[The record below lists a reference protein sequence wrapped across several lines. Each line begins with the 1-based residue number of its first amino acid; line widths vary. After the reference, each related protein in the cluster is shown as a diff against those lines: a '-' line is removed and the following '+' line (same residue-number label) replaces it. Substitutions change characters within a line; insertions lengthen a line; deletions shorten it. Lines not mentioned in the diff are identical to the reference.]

1 MSNKKS
7 NFCIPEEILALHV
20 PEVVELANRLRD
32 VVKEVV
38 PGVEEAGYPGWKLI
52 GYRNGRYFAFIAP
65 YPDHIRL
72 GFEHG
77 ISLPDPDNLL
87 KGSGSQV
94 RYVPIYPNTAIPL
107 PAIQTLIQTA
117 ALRACYD

>member
-1 MSNKKS
+1 MRQKKS
-7 NFCIPEEILALHV
+7 NFCTPEEILAAHA
-20 PEVVELANRLRD
+20 PEVVELASWLRG

-38 PGVEEAGYPGWKLI
+38 PGVEEAGYPGWKLV

-77 ISLPDPDNLL
+77 ITLPDPENLL
-87 KGSGSQV
+87 KGAGSQV
-94 RYVPIYPNTAIPL
+94 RYIPIYSNTTIPL
-107 PAIQTLIQTA
+107 EAIRQLIQTA
-117 ALRACYD
+117 ALRAYHD